1 MLESCEKTFAAL
13 VSRNHGGST
22 TAFSESTTHS
32 DIFIPAAILA
42 TTWLSL
48 DKRNTSQGVD
58 IDLDALADTQARL
71 GSNRVRLLQSPNFA
85 KSSGCEETGTRELRY
100 QSAESQ
106 SKTPSTSQA
115 DSTLDAGQGTV
126 STSREPVSDTWAP
139 GAATDRF
146 DRKRA
151 RKLEKEAK
159 KAGKKCLPSVK
170 PGEVSSRDGSADKT
184 VTQSESGGPRMTL
197 LHSDVLDLPVPAP
210 GAIPDGGP
218 VTPALEQPDI
228 IASLNYAMA
237 YFHDRKTL
245 LAYLRMALRTLRPK
259 TGVFITDM
267 FGGPPTGEVYPD
279 QHDTWKRFENEIGFG
294 RDGGDGK
301 KQLLLAVDRSNAASD
316 ESKGVLEVMPAPK
329 AEQQGKRAEWP
340 RGKLKLVRTGTAHGG
355 FEYWREDGP
364 LDYMTN
370 RFRMSLS
377 FRFSDS
383 EY

>member
-1 MLESCEKTFAAL
+1 
-13 VSRNHGGST
+13 
-22 TAFSESTTHS
+22 
-32 DIFIPAAILA
+32 
-42 TTWLSL
+42 
-48 DKRNTSQGVD
+48 
-58 IDLDALADTQARL
+58 
-71 GSNRVRLLQSPNFA
+71 
-85 KSSGCEETGTRELRY
+85 
-100 QSAESQ
+100 
-106 SKTPSTSQA
+106 
-115 DSTLDAGQGTV
+115 
-126 STSREPVSDTWAP
+126 
-139 GAATDRF
+139 
-146 DRKRA
+146 
-151 RKLEKEAK
+151 
-159 KAGKKCLPSVK
+159 
-170 PGEVSSRDGSADKT
+170 
-184 VTQSESGGPRMTL
+184 MTL

-210 GAIPDGGP
+210 GAVPDGGP
-218 VTPALEQPDI
+218 VSPALEQPDI